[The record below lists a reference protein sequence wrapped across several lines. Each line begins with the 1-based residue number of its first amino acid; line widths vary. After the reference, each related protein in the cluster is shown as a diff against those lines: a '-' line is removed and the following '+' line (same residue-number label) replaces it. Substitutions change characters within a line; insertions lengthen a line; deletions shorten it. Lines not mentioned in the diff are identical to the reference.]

1 MSSPSGPGSPRSA
14 FLTLG
19 LVVAMVAVPTALTL
33 ARVRVPSVTNIS
45 SPNPSPLGYTTSLL
59 LFLIPIAV
67 ILIWLVPRDDVK
79 ISRRSFLISLAILVP
94 AGCALDFFFAHL
106 FFRFPN
112 PQATLQIPAPAL
124 GDTGSGTIFL
134 GSPGHVIVG
143 SVPVEE
149 YIFYLTGFITI
160 LLLYIWLD
168 EYWLAAYSVPVT
180 AHARITFDRLLRI
193 HPWSLVIGIVL
204 IAAAILYRHIVVPQ
218 LPGFPGYFTFLVAIA
233 LGPSTIL
240 FPSALPVINW
250 RALSLALF
258 LIVLIS
264 LLWEVTL
271 AIPYGWWGFQ
281 PGQMIGVFITA
292 WDFLPLEEVC
302 VWIAVTYQ
310 TVIVY
315 EVVRRWQ
322 SSGKTARQAF
332 LGNALYMR

>member
-1 MSSPSGPGSPRSA
+1 MPDPPGPGSPRSA

-19 LVVAMVAVPTALTL
+19 LVVAMIVVPAALTL
-33 ARVRVPSVTNIS
+33 TRVRVPSVTNIS
-45 SPNPSPLGYTTSLL
+45 TPNPSPLGYTTSLL

-79 ISRRSFLISLAILVP
+79 ISRRSCFITLAILVP

-124 GDTGSGTIFL
+124 GDTGSGHIFL
-134 GSPGHVIVG
+134 GSPGHVLIG

-149 YIFYLTGFITI
+149 YIFYLTGFIAI

-168 EYWLAAYSVPVT
+168 EYWFDAYSIPVT
-180 AHARITFDRLLRI
+180 ASARITFDRLLRF
-193 HPWSLVIGIVL
+193 HPFSLLIGIAL
-204 IAAAILYRHIVVPQ
+204 IAGAIFYRHVFVPQ
-218 LPGFPGYFTFLVAIA
+218 LPGFPGYFTFLVAGA

-271 AIPYGWWGFQ
+271 ALPYGWWGFQ
-281 PGQMIGVFITA
+281 PNEMIGVFITA

-310 TVIVY
+310 TIILY

-332 LGNALYMR
+332 LGSRILHS